1 MQTEFGHGVKINYN
15 GESVSGWDN
24 IITEAVA
31 LFGVD
36 PARWRAQSTLEH
48 MLWEFVD
55 ARDALLFRLKFSKHV
70 IA

>member
-1 MQTEFGHGVKINYN
+1 MQTEFGHCVKINYN

-55 ARDALLFRLKFSKHV
+55 ARDALLFRLKFSEHV